1 VKKIILS
8 LVLVI
13 SIVMSGCSFQLSDK
27 TRGNEDKSN
36 VRMKES
42 NMENVSFTGLNDPEL
57 QSYIEENVYQ
67 AVLKNIDTNEYF
79 VENVQ
84 AVYISQEYIDDLT
97 YNSQSNIFF
106 GYTLADLDMEFEGEK
121 YVFNVDDNGK
131 TKVELFEEYDD
142 TYEQIIKNVAIGT
155 GVILICVTV
164 SVITAGADAPAIAYI
179 FAGAAKSGTGFALSS
194 AAIGGTASSAI
205 TYAKTGNVEESLKQ
219 GALDASEEFKWG
231 AILGSV
237 TGGVG
242 KACALKGATLNG
254 LSINEAALIQKESK
268 WSPKTIKQIKSLEE
282 YKVYKKA
289 GLIEK
294 EVNGQKALVK
304 NIDLEYVS
312 KLSDGSKITNLE
324 RMKKGYSPIDAATGK
339 AYQLH
344 HIGQKSEGTL
354 AILTEAEHQ
363 GNASILNISGKISE
377 IDRTAF
383 NKVRKEFWMSFAK
396 KVG

>member
-1 VKKIILS
+1 MKKIILS

-13 SIVMSGCSFQLSDK
+13 SIVISGCSFQLSDK

-42 NMENVSFTGLNDPEL
+42 NMENVSFSGLNDPEL

-67 AVLKNIDTNEYF
+67 SVLKNIDTNEYF

-242 KACALKGATLNG
+242 KACALKGVTLNG
-254 LSINEAALIQKESK
+254 LTINEAALIQKESK

>member
-1 VKKIILS
+1 MKKIILS

-268 WSPKTIKQIKSLEE
+268 WSPKTSKQIKSLEE

>member
-1 VKKIILS
+1 
-8 LVLVI
+8 
-13 SIVMSGCSFQLSDK
+13 MSGCSFQLSDK
-27 TRGNEDKSN
+27 TRDNEDKSN

-242 KACALKGATLNG
+242 KACALKGVTLNG
-254 LSINEAALIQKESK
+254 LTINEAALIQKESK

>member
-1 VKKIILS
+1 M
-8 LVLVI
+8 I
-13 SIVMSGCSFQLSDK
+13 SIVISGCSFQLSDK

-42 NMENVSFTGLNDPEL
+42 NMENVSFSGLNDPEL

-67 AVLKNIDTNEYF
+67 SVLKNIDTNEYF

-242 KACALKGATLNG
+242 KACALKGVTLNG
-254 LSINEAALIQKESK
+254 LTINEAALIQKESK

>member
-1 VKKIILS
+1 MKKIILS

-242 KACALKGATLNG
+242 KACALKGVTLNG

>member
-1 VKKIILS
+1 MKKIILS

-27 TRGNEDKSN
+27 MRGNEDKSN

-57 QSYIEENVYQ
+57 QSYVEENVYQ

-84 AVYISQEYIDDLT
+84 AVYITQEYIDDLT

-242 KACALKGATLNG
+242 KACALKGVTLNG
-254 LSINEAALIQKESK
+254 LTINEAALIQKESK

>member
-1 VKKIILS
+1 MKKIILS

-57 QSYIEENVYQ
+57 QSYVEENVYQ
-67 AVLKNIDTNEYF
+67 TVLKNIDTNEYF

-242 KACALKGATLNG
+242 KACALKGVTLNG
-254 LSINEAALIQKESK
+254 LTINEAALIQKESK

>member
-1 VKKIILS
+1 
-8 LVLVI
+8 
-13 SIVMSGCSFQLSDK
+13 MSGCSFQLSDK

>member
-1 VKKIILS
+1 MKKIILS

-42 NMENVSFTGLNDPEL
+42 NMENVSFSGLNDPEL

-67 AVLKNIDTNEYF
+67 SVLKNIDTNEYF

-242 KACALKGATLNG
+242 KACALKGVTLNG
-254 LSINEAALIQKESK
+254 LTINEAALIQKESK

>member
-1 VKKIILS
+1 
-8 LVLVI
+8 
-13 SIVMSGCSFQLSDK
+13 MSGCSFQLSDK

-57 QSYIEENVYQ
+57 QSYVEENVYQ

-242 KACALKGATLNG
+242 KACALKGVTLNG
-254 LSINEAALIQKESK
+254 LTINEAALIQKESK